1 MASQYNVSDSSSEGS
16 DIYGAAVS
24 QSIEARSF
32 YGRSLRQRSPKKPEG
47 QEPGTFS
54 DSSPTTVDDSDDDK
68 HYYPPAP
75 SPSKDSTG
83 HGSARSSSGTNR
95 GLTRSRSG
103 RAHRAARAVG
113 SQAISDSDMFGS
125 SDTSPNKPSGSS
137 ATNRGS
143 RRARGSTTR
152 SRSTRV
158 PRSRTRGSG
167 RHTVGM

>member
-24 QSIEARSF
+24 QAIEARSF
-32 YGRSLRQRSPKKPEG
+32 YGRSLRQRSPKKPER

-125 SDTSPNKPSGSS
+125 SDTSPNKPRGSS

-158 PRSRTRGSG
+158 PRSRTRDSG
-167 RHTVGM
+167 RHTVRM